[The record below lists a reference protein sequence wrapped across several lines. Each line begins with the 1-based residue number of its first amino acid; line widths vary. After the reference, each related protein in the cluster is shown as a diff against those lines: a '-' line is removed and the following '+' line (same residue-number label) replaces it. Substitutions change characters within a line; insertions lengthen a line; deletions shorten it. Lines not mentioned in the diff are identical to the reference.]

1 MISHQLIEGV
11 NFRDERGG
19 LNFFNDFDMSEIVR
33 MYEISPSDTLKIRGW
48 QAHKN
53 EKKWFY
59 CNSGSFIVNLIEV
72 DNFESP
78 SEEFRVNRFVLEAIK
93 PSVLQI
99 SGGYATGF
107 KAIELN
113 SKLMVFSDFSLEAS
127 KEDDFRYEVDTWS
140 AEW

>member
-11 NFRDERGG
+11 DFRDERGG
-19 LNFFNDFDMSEIVR
+19 LNFFNAFDMSEIIR

-78 SEEFRVNRFVLEAIK
+78 SEELKVNRFVLEAIK

-107 KAIELN
+107 KARELN
-113 SKLMVFSDFSLEAS
+113 SKLIVFSDFSLEAS

>member
-11 NFRDERGG
+11 DFRDERGG
-19 LNFFNDFDMSEIVR
+19 LNFFNAFDMSEIIR
-33 MYEISPSDTLKIRGW
+33 MYEISPSDTIKIRGW

-78 SEEFRVNRFVLEAIK
+78 SEELRVNRFVLEAIK

-107 KAIELN
+107 KARELN
-113 SKLMVFSDFSLEAS
+113 SKLIVFSDFSLEAS